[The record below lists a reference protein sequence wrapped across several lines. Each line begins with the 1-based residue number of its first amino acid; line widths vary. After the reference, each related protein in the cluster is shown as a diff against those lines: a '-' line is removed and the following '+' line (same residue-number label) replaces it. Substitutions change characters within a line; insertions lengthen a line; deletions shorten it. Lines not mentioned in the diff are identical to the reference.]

1 MDFSKTINILMK
13 ITDAETEDKTE
24 NFDQTIT
31 KF

>member
-13 ITDAETEDKTE
+13 TTDAETEDKTE
-24 NFDQTIT
+24 NFDQTKT